1 MYNFKRNF
9 FMNYTYI
16 NTTQLLII
24 YNDSNNNNNNNHIIL
39 ITIYSIN
46 QIYLVH
52 ILAQKI

>member
-1 MYNFKRNF
+1 
-9 FMNYTYI
+9 MNYTYI

-24 YNDSNNNNNNNHIIL
+24 YNDNDNNNNNDNNHIIL
-39 ITIYSIN
+39 IAIYSIN